1 LRGRLPRLVPAQLD
15 EAQRKLYTA
24 ITGGERSEGA
34 QHFSLTGDDG
44 SLNGPFGIMLHAPL
58 IGEALQS
65 LGSAVRFQ
73 TNLTGRC
80 REIAILQVAH
90 ALGSEFECWA
100 HTRVAKAV
108 GLSDEEVMA
117 LSVGA
122 FRSSD
127 PTEMAVSELC
137 ANLLTSS
144 TVTDSEYETMT
155 EVLAPAEVIEIT
167 TLVGYYRTLAQLMTV
182 FDIGVPE
189 SEPPEVELGSA
200 SSRLRHRDEVR

>member
-44 SLNGPFGIMLHAPL
+44 SLNGPFGVMLHAPL

-108 GLSDEEVMA
+108 GLADEEVMA

>member
-1 LRGRLPRLVPAQLD
+1 LSGRLPRLVPAQLD

-24 ITGGERSEGA
+24 ITGGERSKGA

-73 TNLTGRC
+73 TNLTCRC
-80 REIAILQVAH
+80 REIAILQVAQ
-90 ALGSEFECWA
+90 ALGSEFEWWA

-108 GLSDEEVMA
+108 GLSDEEVTA

-122 FRSSD
+122 FTSAD

-144 TVTDSEYETMT
+144 AVSDREYETMT
-155 EVLAPAEVIEIT
+155 EVLATAQVIEIT
-167 TLVGYYRTLAQLMTV
+167 ALVGYYRTLAQLMTV
-182 FDIGVPE
+182 FDVGVPE
-189 SEPPEVELGSA
+189 SERSA